1 MGKAQNF
8 IDSDEFSLIIKD
20 YIIYLPLKNVKY
32 FSYST
37 KKKIVNEI
45 TIKLNLLSFT
55 SKEILSK
62 CIQELGYEINEKMEV
77 KVKNEDPKK
86 SEMGIYKEFCHE
98 FLSLYLELTLNSYSS
113 YKDKSKLLLLINK
126 RVMKNSINNIIADLK
141 TYLNKKIN
149 LDIFKKMYFKEA

>member
-8 IDSDEFSLIIKD
+8 VDSDEFSVIIKD
-20 YIIYLPLKNVKY
+20 YIIYLPLKNIKY

-37 KKKIVNEI
+37 QKKIVDEI

-55 SKEILSK
+55 SKEILSQ

-98 FLSLYLELTLNSYSS
+98 FLSLYLELTLNSYSR
-113 YKDKSKLLLLINK
+113 DKSKLLLLINK
-126 RVMKNSINNIIADLK
+126 RVMKNSISNIITDLK
-141 TYLNKKIN
+141 TYLNKKIK
-149 LDIFKKMYFKEA
+149 LDIFKKMYFKEV

>member
-8 IDSDEFSLIIKD
+8 VDSDEFSVIIKD
-20 YIIYLPLKNVKY
+20 YIIYLPLKNIKY

-37 KKKIVNEI
+37 QKKIVDEI

-55 SKEILSK
+55 SKKILSQ

-77 KVKNEDPKK
+77 KVKNEDPQK
-86 SEMGIYKEFCHE
+86 SEMSIYKEFCHE
-98 FLSLYLELTLNSYSS
+98 FLSLYLELTLNSYSR
-113 YKDKSKLLLLINK
+113 DKSKLLLLINK
-126 RVMKNSINNIIADLK
+126 RVIKNSISNIIADLK
-141 TYLNKKIN
+141 TYLNKKIK

>member
-8 IDSDEFSLIIKD
+8 VDSDEFSVIIKD
-20 YIIYLPLKNVKY
+20 YIIYLPLKNIKY

-37 KKKIVNEI
+37 QKKIVDEI

-55 SKEILSK
+55 SKKILSQ

-77 KVKNEDPKK
+77 KVKNEDPQK
-86 SEMGIYKEFCHE
+86 SEMSIYKEFCHE
-98 FLSLYLELTLNSYSS
+98 FLSLYLELTLNSYSR
-113 YKDKSKLLLLINK
+113 DKSKLLLLINK
-126 RVMKNSINNIIADLK
+126 RVMKNSISNIIADLK
-141 TYLNKKIN
+141 TYLNKKIK